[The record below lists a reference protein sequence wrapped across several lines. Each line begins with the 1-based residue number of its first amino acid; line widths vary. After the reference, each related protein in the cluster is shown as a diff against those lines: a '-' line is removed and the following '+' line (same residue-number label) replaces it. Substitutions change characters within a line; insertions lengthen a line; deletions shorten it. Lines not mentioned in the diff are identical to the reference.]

1 MPRLHNLTATF
12 ASRSQADRAV
22 KRLRRE
28 GEIEVTVG
36 SVDEAAALRAEMRD
50 EIEATVIG
58 PGNIGPFTK
67 GMSKGLV
74 RWLPIATLVGALLGL
89 LIGLLPWPFDRGLT
103 ITVAVIC
110 GAVAGATTGFVAGG
124 FVRPRKEGE
133 GGEFAAERGVSVG
146 IHTDDEGALER
157 ARAILTE
164 LGAERVD
171 RVTPEGAPMG
181 SGGLEET
188 SPVRGEVPVT
198 PEPSEERERR
208 QNP

>member
-1 MPRLHNLTATF
+1 MPSLHNLTATF
-12 ASRSQADRAV
+12 PARDEAERAMR
-22 KRLRRE
+22 RLRSE
-28 GEIEVTVG
+28 GVRVTLSG
-36 SVDEAAALRAEMRD
+36 ADEAAALRSEMRD
-50 EIEATVIG
+50 EMEATVIG

-67 GMSKGLV
+67 GMSRGMLK
-74 RWLPIATLVGALLGL
+74 WLPIATIAGALLGL

-133 GGEFAAERGVSVG
+133 GREFAAERGVTVG
-146 IHTDDEGALER
+146 VHADDEEAFER
-157 ARAILTE
+157 ARAILME

-171 RVTPEGAPMG
+171 RVTPEGTPMG
-181 SGGLEET
+181 SGSLDET
-188 SPVRGEVPVT
+188 RPVRGEVPAT
-198 PEPSEERERR
+198 PDGSRERERR